1 MFRYCYDM
9 ILNPTVDRLEEEYS
23 RYNEN
28 GEIEK
33 HQLESFNRQWLTI
46 KHTVPYYK
54 DLSLSRNLPD
64 RFVSLEEMAKSLPVM
79 TKAIIRDQG
88 QRLMSSE
95 KKPDYWRRTGGTT
108 AEPVK
113 IPSWKSEV
121 TYTTSDFWLGRKWY
135 GIKPSDRLFLIW
147 GHSHLLG
154 GGLRGWFN
162 GKTRFVKDKLHGYY
176 RYPAYDMSDKSMR
189 LAAQKLLVFR
199 PTYIIGYSVALDHF
213 VRVNEDLA
221 PSFRRLKLHAAIGT
235 AESFPRQDSK
245 QKISKVL
252 GCPVAMEY
260 GAAELGV
267 IGHTHPNGGYRFFWK
282 NFIVETVPT
291 SRDRIKSI
299 RITSLYPRCC
309 PLIRYEIGDEIIV
322 TEEDEKQRFVCYAED
337 ILGRCNDYVK
347 LDNGE
352 FIHSEAFTHAIK
364 YDESILA
371 YQIVQENFT
380 LTLRYISQHPLS
392 KNAEELLR
400 LRLKKISN
408 PLYSINICHVKHL
421 TKSIA
426 GKTPMIVRCS
436 S

>member
-9 ILNPTVDRLEEEYS
+9 ILNPAVARLEKEYS
-23 RYNEN
+23 RFNEN

-33 HQLESFNRQWLTI
+33 YQIKSFNRQWATV
-46 KHTVPYYK
+46 KHTVPYYR

-64 RFVSLEEMAKSLPVM
+64 SFESLEQVVENLPVM

-88 QRLMSSE
+88 QRLFSSE

-121 TYTTSDFWLGRKWY
+121 ICTTPDFWLGRRWY

-147 GHSHLLG
+147 GHSHLLR

-162 GKTRFVKDKLHGYY
+162 GKKRFIKDKLHGYC
-176 RYPAYDMSDKSMR
+176 RYPAYNMSEESMR
-189 LAAQKLLVFR
+189 LAAQKLRAFE
-199 PTYIIGYSVALDHF
+199 PNYIIGYSVALDHF

-221 PSFRRLKLHAAIGT
+221 PSFKSLKLHAVIGT

-245 QKISKVL
+245 EKTSEVF

-267 IGHTHPNGGYRFFWK
+267 IGHTHPKGRYRFFWK
-282 NFIVETVPT
+282 NYIVEIVPT
-291 SRDRIKSI
+291 SRNRIKSI

-322 TEEDEKQRFVCYAED
+322 AEEDEDWRFVFSAENV
-337 ILGRCNDYVK
+337 LGRCNDYVK
-347 LDNGE
+347 LNNGE
-352 FIHSEAFTHAIK
+352 VIHSEAFTHAIK

-371 YQIVQENFT
+371 YQIVQENST
-380 LTLRYISQHPLS
+380 ITLRYVSHQSLA
-392 KNAEELLR
+392 KNTEELLR
-400 LRLKKISN
+400 LRLKKISSS
-408 PLYSINICHVKHL
+408 LYNISIRHVKHL

-436 S
+436 P